1 MVVGFGGAV
10 VVVFADGVVI
20 VTLVAAFGVEG
31 AGVVLVVV
39 AFCVGEATGKSRT
52 ALPAAPM
59 STMPSDT
66 ATDVPRDAIDM
77 PSPA

>member
-1 MVVGFGGAV
+1 VVVGFGGAV

-39 AFCVGEATGKSRT
+39 AFCVGEATVSVRGRERGERGGVHLS
-52 ALPAAPM
+52 LM
-59 STMPSDT
+59 
-66 ATDVPRDAIDM
+66 I
-77 PSPA
+77 